1 MKTKTVLCNQ
11 WEEARTVCSS
21 QLIIKQRDE
30 KVAEEMKQKIK
41 REKLIEIL

>member
-1 MKTKTVLCNQ
+1 MKTKTVPCNQ

-21 QLIIKQRDE
+21 QLRQNDE

-41 REKLIEIL
+41 IEKLIEKL